1 MRATEARLAHAFH
14 QPEHQPFLWAGGAPA
29 ALLIHGFPG
38 TPAELRPLATS
49 LHQAGWTVQGLLL
62 PGFGP
67 QIERLFT
74 CTHGDWAE
82 AVAEAAAALRRDH
95 SPLVL
100 IGHSM
105 GGALALAEAARAPV
119 DGLVLLAPFWRLGN
133 RSQWLLWPLIKRII
147 PELRPFAWLKIDF
160 NDAKTR
166 QDISNFLPGVDLDD
180 PTMQQAIRELRI
192 PARMV
197 DQVRAVGDVAWRQ
210 ASRAHAPLLV
220 IQGTR
225 DEVVQ
230 VEHTRRLLQRLP
242 GPLRY
247 MEVDA
252 GHDLLTPQQA
262 AWPQIE
268 GAVREFLSALA
279 CERGHHP

>member
-1 MRATEARLAHAFH
+1 MRASEAKLAHAFH
-14 QPEHQPFLWAGGAPA
+14 QPEHQPFLWVGGTPA

-38 TPAELRPLATS
+38 TPAELRPLAES
-49 LHQAGWTVQGLLL
+49 LRKAGWTTQGMLL

-67 QIERLFT
+67 QIESLFT
-74 CTHGDWAE
+74 RTRRAWTD
-82 AVAEAAAALRRDH
+82 AVAEAAAGLRRDH

-105 GGALALAEAARAPV
+105 GGALALTEATRAPV

-133 RSQWLLWPLIKRII
+133 RSQWLLWPLIKRIT

-166 QDISNFLPGVDLDD
+166 QDIGNFLPGVDLDD
-180 PTMQQAIRELRI
+180 PATQQAIRELRI
-192 PARMV
+192 PTRMV
-197 DQVRAVGDVAWRQ
+197 DQVRTVGDTAWRQ
-210 ASRAHAPLLV
+210 APRARVPLLV
-220 IQGTR
+220 IQGTH
-225 DEVVQ
+225 DEVVR
-230 VEHTRRLLQRLP
+230 VEHTRQLLQRLP

-247 MEVDA
+247 VEVDA

-268 GAVREFLSALA
+268 GAVLEFLSALTMQDRA
-279 CERGHHP
+279 